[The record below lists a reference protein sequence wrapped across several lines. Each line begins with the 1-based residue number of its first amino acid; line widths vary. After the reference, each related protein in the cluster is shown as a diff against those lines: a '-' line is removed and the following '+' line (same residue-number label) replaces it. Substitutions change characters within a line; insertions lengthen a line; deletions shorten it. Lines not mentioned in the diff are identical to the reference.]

1 VTSCACVESGLDRLR
16 IARADGGEVFVVGK
30 RRSVLADCK
39 MVAAG
44 SCWREINSLPG
55 RGEDQVALLLL
66 GVLVHTGGRIRKADG
81 LIG

>member
-1 VTSCACVESGLDRLR
+1 M
-16 IARADGGEVFVVGK
+16 
-30 RRSVLADCK
+30 LADCK